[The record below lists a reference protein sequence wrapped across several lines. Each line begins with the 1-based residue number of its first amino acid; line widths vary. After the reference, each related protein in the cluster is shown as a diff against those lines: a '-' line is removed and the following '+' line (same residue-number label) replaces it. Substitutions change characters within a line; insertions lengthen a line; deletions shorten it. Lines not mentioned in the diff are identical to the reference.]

1 MTYCLG
7 WLLFGNIADN
17 AFDPKIYLVSCCAFV
32 GIYYIII
39 GLYIDLTTSSL
50 EYIDRVIVVT
60 KEPVM
65 LVYAGIKAIS

>member
-17 AFDPKIYLVSCCAFV
+17 AFDPKLYLVFCCAFV
-32 GIYYIII
+32 GIYYIVT
-39 GLYIDLTTSSL
+39 GLYTDLTTV
-50 EYIDRVIVVT
+50 DRVLIVA

-65 LVYAGIKAIS
+65 LVYAGIKAISLV